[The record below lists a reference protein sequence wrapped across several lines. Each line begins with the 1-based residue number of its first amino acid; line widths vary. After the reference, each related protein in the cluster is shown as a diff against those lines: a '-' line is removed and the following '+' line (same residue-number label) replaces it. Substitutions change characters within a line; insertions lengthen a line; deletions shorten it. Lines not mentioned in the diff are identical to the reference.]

1 MAFQRGAKVE
11 LDGEDGGGR
20 QGRQEDEEGELHL
33 VVARLV
39 RIVFLIGKTER
50 SQPLISGRL
59 LTRQYFPIRPQ
70 SRLSAGGD
78 SRVGDQKFTK
88 YVFLS
93 LSLSLTVS

>member
-1 MAFQRGAKVE
+1 MAFRRGAKVE

-20 QGRQEDEEGELHL
+20 QGRQEEEGELHL

-88 YVFLS
+88 YVALP